1 MSPKKLSLI
10 VLAALALALPACTR
24 SASTPPAATATVG
37 AGIVQPLTP
46 NATLDPLAVL
56 AQGATQTVM
65 AAAGTY
71 VPTST
76 PSGGAA
82 VATQGG
88 VTLPSPT
95 LMGGA
100 TQGAAGTPVVVGTP
114 APTYM
119 YTPAPK
125 PASYTLQK
133 GEFPYCIARR
143 FNVNPNELL
152 TLNGLTNGSLYEAG
166 LTLKIPQTSLTFPGE
181 AALIPHP
188 ATYTVLSGDTIY
200 SVACKY
206 GNVDPM
212 AIAAA
217 NGLQSPYTLTVGNT
231 IQIP

>member
-10 VLAALALALPACTR
+10 VLAVLILALPACTR
-24 SASTPPAATATVG
+24 SASTPPAATATTA
-37 AGIVQPLTP
+37 AGIIQPLTP

-56 AQGATQTVM
+56 AQGATQTAM
-65 AAAGTY
+65 AALGTF

-88 VTLPSPT
+88 VILPSPT
-95 LMGGA
+95 PQGFA
-100 TQGAAGTPVVVGTP
+100 TQVVVGTP
-114 APTYM
+114 APTYL

-152 TLNGLTNGSLYEAG
+152 SMNGLSNGSLYQAG
-166 LTLKIPQTSLTFPGE
+166 LTLQIPQTALTFPGD

-200 SVACKY
+200 GVACKY
-206 GNVDPM
+206 GNAYPE

-217 NGLQSPYTLTVGNT
+217 NGLQSPYTLTVGQT